1 MHTDWFPASMFASG
15 YVNTASTIFVVY
27 FVKEI

>member
-1 MHTDWFPASMFASG
+1 MFASG

-27 FVKEI
+27 LIKEIKKGSHVYIA